1 MAFRPSLPLPGG
13 WRVSRVLLDAWDA
26 VVAHIELRKGARRA
40 PLVVTVDVDI
50 TTKSLLGKLPLGI
63 DREVLGPRLVRM
75 VLSRREHFLRQIAQ
89 ASDVSTNAVH

>member
-1 MAFRPSLPLPGG
+1 MTFRPSFPLPGG

-40 PLVVTVDVDI
+40 PLVMTVDVDI

-63 DREVLGPRLVRM
+63 DRELLGPRLVRM
-75 VLSRREHFLRQIAQ
+75 VLSRRAHILRKADL
-89 ASDVSTNAVH
+89 ASHA